1 MEGIGLA
8 ARREFDKNVSLAWH
22 TAAFGGAAQAGKL
35 KPLEKYLT
43 RQKPVQSPDD
53 MLKTLEVLQEMGAPM
68 TIRQVN

>member
-8 ARREFDKNVSLAWH
+8 AKREFDRDVALAWH

-35 KPLEKYLT
+35 KPLGKYLVL
-43 RQKPVQSPDD
+43 QKPVQSADD

-68 TIRQVN
+68 TIRQIN